1 MNLDNEIELY
11 EFMTVF
17 AFMFPFIGVMMFLMQ
32 YRLSGIW
39 LLLLIPTELMAFA
52 FMYLW
57 HKRLV
62 KKGVEFGNMP
72 GGWDKLSL

>member
-1 MNLDNEIELY
+1 
-11 EFMTVF
+11 
-17 AFMFPFIGVMMFLMQ
+17 MQ